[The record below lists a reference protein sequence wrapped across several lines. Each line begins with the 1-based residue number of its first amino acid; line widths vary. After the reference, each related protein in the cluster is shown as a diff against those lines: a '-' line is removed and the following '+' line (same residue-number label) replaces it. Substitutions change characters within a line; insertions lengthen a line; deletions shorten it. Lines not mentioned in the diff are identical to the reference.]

1 MNAPKLVYVTKIRTT
16 PGKLWEALIQPEF
29 VRQYWVGCHHVST
42 WQEGAPVECY
52 SGEGKLKWNGE
63 ILKNVPGSELVF
75 SFNHVGMD
83 EPASRVSFKIERA
96 DADTM
101 QLTITHDEFIEAS
114 PVRERVQGGW
124 PIIVKGIK
132 ELLETGKVAEQEC
145 SCETA
150 AAKA

>member
-1 MNAPKLVYVTKIRTT
+1 MSAPSLVYVTKIRTT
-16 PGKLWEALIQPEF
+16 AAKLWEALIQPEF
-29 VRQYWVGCHHVST
+29 VRQYWIGCHHEST
-42 WQEGAPVECY
+42 WKEGDPVACYSAEGAQ
-52 SGEGKLKWNGE
+52 KWHGE
-63 ILKNVPGSELVF
+63 IMKNVPESELVF

-96 DADTM
+96 DVDTM

-145 SCETA
+145 SCEAATA
-150 AAKA
+150 SR